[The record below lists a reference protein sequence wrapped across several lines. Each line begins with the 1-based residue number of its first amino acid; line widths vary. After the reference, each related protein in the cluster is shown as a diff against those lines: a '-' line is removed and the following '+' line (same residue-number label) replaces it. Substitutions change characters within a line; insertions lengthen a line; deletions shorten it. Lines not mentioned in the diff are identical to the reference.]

1 MRKSLFFFVVA
12 AMICGC
18 SQSPEV
24 TVLDYGCLSTGEKV
38 HKYIMKNPAGS
49 SVAVTDYGARYVS
62 VFVPDRNGEL
72 KDIVI
77 GFDDVA
83 SYEAGQKSYRFM
95 GCVIGRY
102 ANRSFFD
109 KNAVNIEKEFYER
122 RTGNESSVSL
132 RDVTGNL
139 NYRSNEVTKLD
150 KFFDYET
157 EAKITMSVEK
167 NRQKIEATIY
177 SHNTIFRVEQVTSDM
192 YVTMDKVIDDM
203 ERQIRKNKT
212 RLEKKLRKDAF
223 VDLGVSDVPVEE
235 ETEFNIIKTK
245 SFTTK
250 PMSNEEAI
258 LQMNLLGHTFFVYKN
273 SENEKNSIV
282 YKRKDG
288 NYGIIEIN

>member
-1 MRKSLFFFVVA
+1 MKTTIVARKMDLTSG
-12 AMICGC
+12 MK
-18 SQSPEV
+18 
-24 TVLDYGCLSTGEKV
+24 DYVEK
-38 HKYIMKNPAGS
+38 K
-49 SVAVTDYGARYVS
+49 
-62 VFVPDRNGEL
+62 L
-72 KDIVI
+72 
-77 GFDDVA
+77 
-83 SYEAGQKSYRFM
+83 
-95 GCVIGRY
+95 
-102 ANRSFFD
+102 
-109 KNAVNIEKEFYER
+109 
-122 RTGNESSVSL
+122 
-132 RDVTGNL
+132 
-139 NYRSNEVTKLD
+139 TKLD
-150 KFFDYET
+150 KFFDDEA

-167 NRQKIEATIY
+167 SRQKIEATIY

-212 RLEKKLRKDAF
+212 RLEKKLKKDAF
-223 VDLGVSDVPVEE
+223 VDMGVTDSPVEE

-273 SENEKNSIV
+273 AKTEKNNIV